1 MNKHT
6 PEYWAANVADIR
18 DADLLRFIAEIEA
31 RLERYQVALAAALEE
46 AIRRRLIEK
55 EATSK
60 AASSSTRE
68 ET

>member
-1 MNKHT
+1 MSKHT
-6 PEYWAANVADIR
+6 PDYWAANVADIR
-18 DADLLRFIAEIEA
+18 DADLLRFIAEIET

-46 AIRRRLIEK
+46 AIRRHLIEE
-55 EATSK
+55 EATSE

>member
-1 MNKHT
+1 MTHT
-6 PEYWAANVADIR
+6 PEYWAANVAGTR

-46 AIRRRLIEK
+46 AIRRSLIEK

-60 AASSSTRE
+60 AASSSTWE

>member
-1 MNKHT
+1 MKHT

-46 AIRRRLIEK
+46 AIRRHLIEK
-55 EATSK
+55 EAANE

>member
-1 MNKHT
+1 MSKHT

-60 AASSSTRE
+60 VASSSTWE

>member
-1 MNKHT
+1 MKAD
-6 PEYWAANVADIR
+6 PAYWAANVAGAR

-46 AIRRRLIEK
+46 AIRRHLIEK
-55 EATSK
+55 EATNE
-60 AASSSTRE
+60 AASSSTWE

>member
-1 MNKHT
+1 MKHT
-6 PEYWAANVADIR
+6 PEYWAANVAGTR

-46 AIRRRLIEK
+46 AIRRSLIEK
-55 EATSK
+55 EATNE
-60 AASSSTRE
+60 AASSSTWE

>member
-1 MNKHT
+1 MKAD
-6 PEYWAANVADIR
+6 PAYWAANVAGAR

-55 EATSK
+55 EATSE
-60 AASSSTRE
+60 AASSSTWE

>member
-1 MNKHT
+1 MSKHT
-6 PEYWAANVADIR
+6 PDYWAANVADIR

-31 RLERYQVALAAALEE
+31 RLERYQIALAAALEE

-55 EATSK
+55 EATNK

>member
-1 MNKHT
+1 MKAD
-6 PEYWAANVADIR
+6 PAYWAANVAGAR

-46 AIRRRLIEK
+46 AIRRHLIEK
-55 EATSK
+55 EATNE

>member
-1 MNKHT
+1 MSKHT
-6 PEYWAANVADIR
+6 PDYWAANVAGAR

-46 AIRRRLIEK
+46 AIRRHLIEK
-55 EATSK
+55 EATNE

>member
-1 MNKHT
+1 MSKHT
-6 PEYWAANVADIR
+6 PEYWADNVADIR

-46 AIRRRLIEK
+46 AIRRHLIEK
-55 EATSK
+55 EATSE

>member
-6 PEYWAANVADIR
+6 PDYWAANVAGAR
-18 DADLLRFIAEIEA
+18 DADLLRSIAEIEA

-46 AIRRRLIEK
+46 AIRRHLIEK
-55 EATSK
+55 EATSE
-60 AASSSTRE
+60 AASSSTWE

>member
-1 MNKHT
+1 MKHT
-6 PEYWAANVADIR
+6 PEYWAANVAGTR

-46 AIRRRLIEK
+46 AIRRSLIEK
-55 EATSK
+55 EATSE
-60 AASSSTRE
+60 AASSSTWE